1 VAPLP
6 WTREDLVRYMQTGF
20 SERHGV
26 AAGPMAPVI
35 EGLSHQSDEDIHAMA
50 TYLMSYRKPVAD
62 AGQAGDAQALV
73 KEKTELAKLPVDAQG
88 YRLYQGACMACHR
101 ADPSGVL
108 AGSSFGVRP
117 QLSLNTNLYSDSPTN
132 AIHVVSTASRN
143 RRGRSWAPCLRSA
156 TTSATIRSP
165 RCSTPC
171 AASTACSPG
180 PA

>member
-1 VAPLP
+1 
-6 WTREDLVRYMQTGF
+6 
-20 SERHGV
+20 
-26 AAGPMAPVI
+26 MAPVI

-117 QLSLNTNLYSDSPTN
+117 QLSLNTNLPAFRHNLSDDQIATLLNTMRSQYGLQPWAGLSDKVKALREETRPGK
-132 AIHVVSTASRN
+132 TAH
-143 RRGRSWAPCLRSA
+143 
-156 TTSATIRSP
+156 
-165 RCSTPC
+165 
-171 AASTACSPG
+171 
-180 PA
+180 